1 MKVLGGFGPLV
12 SQKSDRPV
20 STISISSIGSSV
32 FGEKPTGCSAYDV
45 SQHSISVAHARWFL
59 LEKRA
64 TKKRIYVY
72 VSSLVPIKHAYRLP
86 LGPYVLSG
94 GPMVETDL
102 LK

>member
-20 STISISSIGSSV
+20 STIISISSPGSSV
-32 FGEKPTGCSAYDV
+32 FGEKPTGRSAYDV

-64 TKKRIYVY
+64 TKKRRYVY
-72 VSSLVPIKHAYRLP
+72 VSSLVPIKHA
-86 LGPYVLSG
+86 
-94 GPMVETDL
+94 
-102 LK
+102 